1 MWYKKGSW
9 HTLSLRGSEMLPEA
23 LATASLWPS
32 WLWSHLMADGITMG
46 RVGPGRGWGRVGME
60 RGVSIR
66 RGFSLG
72 PVLRPPLSRPPLLV
86 GLSVEM
92 LN

>member
-32 WLWSHLMADGITMG
+32 WLWSHLMADGRTTG
-46 RVGPGRGWGRVGME
+46 RVGPGRGCLGKVAVFSVPW
-60 RGVSIR
+60 VSR
-66 RGFSLG
+66 SQGDLSCLS
-72 PVLRPPLSRPPLLV
+72 PPLQ
-86 GLSVEM
+86 EDT
-92 LN
+92 